1 MQKQILYIIMN
12 LTVLIGLLSSICS
25 IIGLFIS
32 DKFKSNRWFYAI
44 FIFIMT
50 LACGYAVHYNSELER
65 VKNIHK
71 QANAIYEHYN
81 PYSINNYEFIQESL
95 VFLEENKDRYY
106 DAYTR
111 AYQINL
117 ETEKSDSQY
126 DSEPAKKIRGIIK
139 GIATLNK
146 E

>member
-1 MQKQILYIIMN
+1 MNYLIL
-12 LTVLIGLLSSICS
+12 LTILSSICS
-25 IIGLFIS
+25 IVSLIIGVCSKYTKARILQWVIIVFLLTFS
-32 DKFKSNRWFYAI
+32 S
-44 FIFIMT
+44 
-50 LACGYAVHYNSELER
+50 GYAVQYNSELER
-65 VKNIHK
+65 IKNIHR
-71 QANAIYEHYN
+71 QAMAIYDHYN

-95 VFLEENKDRYY
+95 VFLEENKDRYF

-117 ETEKSDSQY
+117 DMEKSDSQY
-126 DSEPAKKIRGIIK
+126 NSEPAKKIRGIIK

>member
-12 LTVLIGLLSSICS
+12 FTVLIGLLSSICS

-95 VFLEENKDRYY
+95 VFYQLGQEGILQLHSKAHLPWRFWRRDLRYFL
-106 DAYTR
+106 ACSR
-111 AYQINL
+111 QC
-117 ETEKSDSQY
+117 
-126 DSEPAKKIRGIIK
+126 
-139 GIATLNK
+139 
-146 E
+146 

>member
-1 MQKQILYIIMN
+1 MSF
-12 LTVLIGLLSSICS
+12 TALIGILSSICS
-25 IIGLFIS
+25 IIGFFIS

-50 LACGYAVHYNSELER
+50 LACGFVVQYNSELER
-65 VKNIHK
+65 IKNIHR
-71 QANAIYEHYN
+71 QAMTIYEHYS

-106 DAYTR
+106 DAYNR

-117 ETEKSDSQY
+117 DMEKSDSQY
-126 DSEPAKKIRGIIK
+126 NSEPAKKIRGIIK

>member
-1 MQKQILYIIMN
+1 MSF
-12 LTVLIGLLSSICS
+12 TALIGILSSICS
-25 IIGLFIS
+25 IIGFFIS

-50 LACGYAVHYNSELER
+50 LACGFVVQYNSELER
-65 VKNIHK
+65 IKNIHR
-71 QANAIYEHYN
+71 QAMTIYEHYS

-106 DAYTR
+106 DDYNR

-117 ETEKSDSQY
+117 DMEKSDSQY
-126 DSEPAKKIRGIIK
+126 NSEPAKKIRGIIK